1 VVRMATR
8 NGASALGHETGQ
20 LIAGHKADV
29 ILIDTHSTMF
39 TPLMPGSSDHVFS
52 HLVFAANGSCVD
64 TTIVDG
70 RVLMEGR
77 RIVTVDEDEVIRE
90 AKRAFQEVEAR
101 MVVPE
106 LAGV

>member
-1 VVRMATR
+1 
-8 NGASALGHETGQ
+8 
-20 LIAGHKADV
+20 
-29 ILIDTHSTMF
+29 MF

-70 RVLMEGR
+70 QVVMEGR
-77 RIVTVDEDEVIRE
+77 KILTVDEDEVIRE
-90 AKRAFQEVEAR
+90 ANRAFREVEAR

-106 LAGV
+106 LAEV